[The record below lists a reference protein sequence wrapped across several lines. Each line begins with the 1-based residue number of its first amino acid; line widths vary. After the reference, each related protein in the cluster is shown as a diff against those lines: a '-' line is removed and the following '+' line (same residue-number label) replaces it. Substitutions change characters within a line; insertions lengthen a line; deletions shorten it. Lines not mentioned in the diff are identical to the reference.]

1 MEIFSE
7 KCEGEDYKNNK
18 LFLEWHDAIK
28 TDLNRFKI
36 MLEQY
41 SDSEEKNKLLM
52 MIDNIRNNISNEFD
66 EGNFI
71 LMKSTVEYFLF
82 SFYDDIASDMPTY
95 VLLSRDYKRLL
106 VAAEEMECFDDE
118 EFNEDERYGIYHY
131 DYFYLEDDKVK
142 YYHKETKEY
151 TQDYTVRFDNSY
163 FYTSD
168 FKEAEEYYD
177 FLLKKPNIV
186 KKINLY
192 NMSKV

>member
-1 MEIFSE
+1 
-7 KCEGEDYKNNK
+7 
-18 LFLEWHDAIK
+18 
-28 TDLNRFKI
+28 
-36 MLEQY
+36 
-41 SDSEEKNKLLM
+41 
-52 MIDNIRNNISNEFD
+52 
-66 EGNFI
+66 
-71 LMKSTVEYFLF
+71 MKSTVEYFLF